1 LRGFS
6 HRFPFALA
14 LRSLRALRLIKLSEF
29 QTINNIEAKHQT
41 SNIKPQTSNMNQ
53 HVVKHPKGWAVKSA
67 GVAKPTKVLPTQLEA
82 FYTAR
87 EIARKEHSEL
97 FVHGRNGRIRMKNS
111 YGSDSFP
118 PKG

>member
-1 LRGFS
+1 
-6 HRFPFALA
+6 
-14 LRSLRALRLIKLSEF
+14 LRLIKLAEF
-29 QTINNIEAKHQT
+29 QTINNIESKHQT

-87 EIARKEHSEL
+87 EIARKERSEL
-97 FVHGRNGRIRMKNS
+97 FIHGRNGRIRMKNS